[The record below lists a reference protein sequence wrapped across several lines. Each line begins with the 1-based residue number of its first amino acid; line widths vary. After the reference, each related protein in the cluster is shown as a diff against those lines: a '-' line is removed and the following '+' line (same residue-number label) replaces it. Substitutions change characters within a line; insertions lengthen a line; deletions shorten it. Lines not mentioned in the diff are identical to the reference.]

1 MEIKCVFEKKT
12 LGGNTIVCKRKC
24 KLLIYFMMAF
34 FFSNLYLAVLSLS
47 YSLSCSVWDLVPWPG
62 IESSYP
68 ALQATGPPRK
78 SLLKKK
84 KKGVNLTQVLSW
96 VHASEHLHMC
106 VPVFF
111 SNGRHL
117 PFQTQPKC
125 HLIPS
130 LSSHNSFKTVQYLSE
145 ILELGPLLPTEA
157 SGRGLFN

>member
-1 MEIKCVFEKKT
+1 MGSSSLTRDRIQLPCIASHWTTKKVPFEKKK
-12 LGGNTIVCKRKC
+12 KR
-24 KLLIYFMMAF
+24 
-34 FFSNLYLAVLSLS
+34 
-47 YSLSCSVWDLVPWPG
+47 
-62 IESSYP
+62 
-68 ALQATGPPRK
+68 
-78 SLLKKK
+78 
-84 KKGVNLTQVLSW
+84 GVNLTQVLSW

-157 SGRGLFN
+157 LGRGLFN